1 MTRLKSVSTAVL
13 LTALTV
19 TLAACGGGSAG
30 TAGQNMVAAT
40 QDLSGKQGGTLT
52 MLASGDVDYI
62 DAGAAYYQFSYMV
75 HYATQRSLYS
85 WAPDTTKTPT
95 PDLAT
100 DQPTI
105 TNGGKT
111 VTVKIRNDVKFSPP
125 VNRIATTAD
134 VKYAIERAFKPNVAN
149 GYVGAY
155 MGNLVGAKEFTD
167 GKATGISGIETPD
180 ATTIIFKLT
189 KATTNSLIGALA
201 LPVSAPVPAEY
212 AKKFDAVNP
221 STYGQH
227 QVATGP
233 YMVKNDAQ
241 GNAIGYEATRGIDL
255 VRNPNWVA
263 ATDYR
268 KAYLDEV
275 KIKEGNSDT
284 TVASNQIVSG
294 QSSINGDFGPPP
306 AVLQKLYT
314 TKSTQLIG
322 APSGGIRYISLN
334 TTVKPLD
341 NINVRKAIIAVSDR
355 VAMLKARGGAVVG
368 KVANHFLVPGVPGFE
383 QAGGYK
389 GTGAD
394 FMATPGGDPALAASY
409 MKKAG
414 YPSGKYTGSE
424 TLQIVGTSGG
434 TAQKIAEITQAQ
446 LAKLG
451 IKTKLILV
459 TQDAMYT
466 QFCNVPKKAVAIC
479 PNVGWLKDFNDAQ
492 TILDPTFNGNN
503 IVPENNSNWPVL
515 NVPSINKSMAA
526 AALITDPTAA
536 AESWAQIDQA
546 ITAQAPAIPWVW
558 DNTENIASSN
568 VKGVVNKFNSSW
580 DISFI
585 SIK

>member
-1 MTRLKSVSTAVL
+1 MRRLKGVITAGL
-13 LTALTV
+13 LTALAV
-19 TLAACGGGSAG
+19 TATACGGGSAG

-95 PDLAT
+95 PDLAIG
-100 DQPTI
+100 QPTI

-111 VTVKIRNDVKFSPP
+111 VTVKLRDDVKFSPP
-125 VNRIATTAD
+125 VNRIATAAD

-155 MGNLVGAKEFTD
+155 MGNLDGVKEFTD
-167 GKATGISGIETPD
+167 GTATGIRGIETPD
-180 ATTIIFKLT
+180 PKTIIFKLT

-275 KIKEGNSDT
+275 KIKEGNSDV

-414 YPSGKYTGSE
+414 YPSGKYTGNE

-451 IKTKLILV
+451 IKTKLVLV

-503 IVPENNSNWPVL
+503 IVQENNSNWPLL
-515 NVPSINKSMAA
+515 NIPSINKSMAA
-526 AALITDPTAA
+526 AALITDPSAA

>member
-1 MTRLKSVSTAVL
+1 MRRLKGVVTAGL
-13 LTALTV
+13 LTALAV
-19 TLAACGGGSAG
+19 TATACGGGSAG

-85 WAPDTTKTPT
+85 WAPDTTKIPT

-100 DQPTI
+100 GQPTI

-111 VTVKIRNDVKFSPP
+111 VTVTIRDDIKFSPP

-155 MGNLVGAKEFTD
+155 MGNLVGATEFTD
-167 GKATGISGIETPD
+167 GKASGISGIETPN

-275 KIKEGNSDT
+275 KIKEGNSDV

-341 NINVRKAIIAVSDR
+341 NINVRKAVIAVSDR

-394 FMATPGGDPALAASY
+394 FMATPGGNPALAASY

-446 LAKLG
+446 FAKLG

>member
-1 MTRLKSVSTAVL
+1 MRRLKGVGTAGL
-13 LTALTV
+13 LTALAVTV
-19 TLAACGGGSAG
+19 TACGGGSAG

-85 WAPDTTKTPT
+85 WAPDTTKVPT
-95 PDLAT
+95 PDLAL

-111 VTVKIRNDVKFSPP
+111 VTVKIRDDVKFSPP
-125 VNRIATTAD
+125 VNRIATAAD

-155 MGNLVGAKEFTD
+155 MGNLAGVKEFTD

-180 ATTIIFKLT
+180 ATTIVFKLT

-201 LPVSAPVPAEY
+201 LPVSAPVPADY

-275 KIKEGNSDT
+275 KIKEGNSDV

-294 QSSINGDFGPPP
+294 KSSINGDFGPPP

-414 YPSGKYTGSE
+414 YPSGKYTGNE

-451 IKTKLILV
+451 IKSKLILV
-459 TQDAMYT
+459 TQDAMYA

-503 IVPENNSNWPVL
+503 IGPENNRNWPLL
-515 NVPSINKSMAA
+515 NFPSNNKSMAA
-526 AALITDPTAA
+526 AALITDPSAA

>member
-1 MTRLKSVSTAVL
+1 
-13 LTALTV
+13 
-19 TLAACGGGSAG
+19 
-30 TAGQNMVAAT
+30 
-40 QDLSGKQGGTLT
+40 

-85 WAPDTTKTPT
+85 WAPDTTKIPT

-100 DQPTI
+100 GQPTI

-111 VTVKIRNDVKFSPP
+111 VTVTIRDDIKFSPP

-155 MGNLVGAKEFTD
+155 MGNLVGATEFTD
-167 GKATGISGIETPD
+167 GKASGISGIETPN

-275 KIKEGNSDT
+275 KIKEGNSDV

-355 VAMLKARGGAVVG
+355 GAMLKARGGAVVG

-394 FMATPGGDPALAASY
+394 FMATPGGNPALAASY

>member
-1 MTRLKSVSTAVL
+1 MRRLKGVVTAGL
-13 LTALTV
+13 LTALAV
-19 TLAACGGGSAG
+19 TATACGGGSAG

-85 WAPDTTKTPT
+85 WAPDTTKIPT

-100 DQPTI
+100 GQPTI

-111 VTVKIRNDVKFSPP
+111 VTVTIRDDIKFSPP

-155 MGNLVGAKEFTD
+155 MGNLVGATEFTD
-167 GKATGISGIETPD
+167 GKASGISGIETPN

-275 KIKEGNSDT
+275 KIKEGNSDV

-355 VAMLKARGGAVVG
+355 GAMLKARGGAVVG

-394 FMATPGGDPALAASY
+394 FMATPGGNPALAASY

>member
-1 MTRLKSVSTAVL
+1 M
-13 LTALTV
+13 TALTV